1 MYLCSFEYTIIL
13 PYIPYS
19 SYSNINITNPHDWFT
34 KCNPAN
40 IIIYYNIDLK
50 DFDCM
55 DFAEFD
61 DPLQIPSFPYNTQ
74 PQGTLA
80 NLDAGQQS
88 TDAAATRPDGPTLQT

>member
-1 MYLCSFEYTIIL
+1 
-13 PYIPYS
+13 
-19 SYSNINITNPHDWFT
+19 
-34 KCNPAN
+34 
-40 IIIYYNIDLK
+40 
-50 DFDCM
+50 M